1 MIFRMHLNWRTA
13 RGRNDSGDVIVN
25 LLAAKTRVAPIKQ
38 VSLSRLKLNA
48 TALLSTLMES
58 ILQAFNHLE
67 VEPWE
72 YTGES
77 QEELLEESLK

>member
-1 MIFRMHLNWRTA
+1 M
-13 RGRNDSGDVIVN
+13 N

-38 VSLSRLKLNA
+38 VSLSRLELSA

-67 VEPWE
+67 VEPWA

-77 QEELLEESLK
+77 QEELLEESLKKNQKEFTEGSLKEVLECNC